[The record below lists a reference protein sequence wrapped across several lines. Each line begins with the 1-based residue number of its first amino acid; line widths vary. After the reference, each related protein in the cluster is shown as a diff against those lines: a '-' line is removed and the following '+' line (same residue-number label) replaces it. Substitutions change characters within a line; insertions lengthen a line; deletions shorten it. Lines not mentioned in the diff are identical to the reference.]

1 MMLFTVFI
9 MRLGYIQ
16 GDTELLYLGF
26 GLPFWFYLLYT
37 YLKWVNR
44 ITVDTESLTI
54 KNIFFGQK
62 NIYFKEIEQWE
73 EIQTTRIFQRNLL
86 LKVHGKKI
94 VISNMSDAK
103 NYEILRH
110 SLKTNLTEIERKYT

>member
-1 MMLFTVFI
+1 

-26 GLPFWFYLLYT
+26 GLPFWFYFLYT
-37 YLKWVNR
+37 YLKWLNR
-44 ITVDTESLTI
+44 IKVDTESLTM

-94 VISNMSDAK
+94 VISDMSDAK

-110 SLKTNLTEIERKYT
+110 SLKTNLTESERKYT